1 MKKATNFLRQKLEGI
16 HAGLIQSHADSKQY
30 APSITGA
37 EREIVNRSL
46 LSLALA
52 PGYRVGTGTILDQHG
67 DDSGQVDIV
76 IEQPFSLS
84 FPVSSDQN
92 RLFLAPSV
100 CAAFE
105 VKSDLYRQG
114 DDAMKKIAAIKKL
127 HRILVKSGENHSYD
141 DISIPAFIIGF
152 KGPSTE
158 KGIEKIYKSFSDRLI
173 PNGIL
178 SIEGEIFYGRSPG
191 SNKLVIAKG
200 KETSVFAFLQ
210 CIAETLQ
217 YSGSNDFK
225 LDEFR
230 SLIEKSAKART

>member
-1 MKKATNFLRQKLEGI
+1 MKKASNFLKQKLEGI
-16 HAGLIQSHADSKQY
+16 HAGLIRAYADSKQY
-30 APSITGA
+30 APSIIGA
-37 EREIVNRSL
+37 EREIINRSL

-84 FPVSSDQN
+84 FPISSDQN

-105 VKSDLYRQG
+105 VKSDLSKQG
-114 DDAMKKIAAIKKL
+114 KDAMKKVAEIKNL
-127 HRILVKSGENHSYD
+127 HRTLVKKGQFHNYD
-141 DISIPAFIIGF
+141 DISIPTFIVGF

-158 KGIEKIYKSFSDRLI
+158 RGMEKIYKTFSNKLI

-178 SIEGEIFYGRSPG
+178 SIDGEIFYGRMPG
-191 SNKLVIAKG
+191 SGGHMIAKG
-200 KETSVFAFLQ
+200 KEASLFAFLQ
-210 CIAETLQ
+210 CVTETLKHA
-217 YSGSNDFK
+217 GGNDFK
-225 LDEFR
+225 LDEFQ
-230 SLIEKSAKART
+230 SLIAKSVKVTT

>member
-1 MKKATNFLRQKLEGI
+1 MKKASNFLKQKLEGI
-16 HAGLIQSHADSKQY
+16 HAGLIQAHADSKQY

-37 EREIVNRSL
+37 EREIINRSL

-84 FPVSSDQN
+84 FPISSDQN

-105 VKSDLYRQG
+105 VKSDLSKQG
-114 DDAMKKIAAIKKL
+114 EDAMKKVAAIKDL
-127 HRILVKSGENHSYD
+127 HRIPVKSGEVHSYD
-141 DISIPAFIIGF
+141 EISIPTFIIGF

-158 KGIEKIYKSFSDRLI
+158 EGIEKIYKNLSNKLI

-178 SIEGEIFYGRSPG
+178 SIEGEIFYGKAPG
-191 SNKLVIAKG
+191 PGGYIIATG
-200 KETSVFAFLQ
+200 KDASLFAFLQ
-210 CIAETLQ
+210 CVTETLQ
-217 YSGSNDFK
+217 HAGNNDFK

-230 SLIEKSAKART
+230 SLIEKSA

>member
-1 MKKATNFLRQKLEGI
+1 MKKASNFLKQKLEGI
-16 HAGLIQSHADSKQY
+16 HAGLIQAHEDSKQY

-37 EREIVNRSL
+37 EREIISRSL

-52 PGYRVGTGTILDQHG
+52 PGYRIGTGTILDQHG

-84 FPVSSDQN
+84 FPISSDQN

-105 VKSDLYRQG
+105 VKSDLARQG
-114 DDAMKKIAAIKKL
+114 DDAMKKVAAIKSL
-127 HRILVKSGENHSYD
+127 HRILVKKGEFHNYD
-141 DISIPAFIIGF
+141 DISIPTYIIGF

-158 KGIEKIYKSFSDRLI
+158 QGIEKIYKTFSDKLI

-178 SIEGEIFYGRSPG
+178 SIGGEIFYGKAPG
-191 SNKLVIAKG
+191 SNGYVIATG
-200 KETSVFAFLQ
+200 KEASLFAFLQ
-210 CIAETLQ
+210 CVTETLQ
-217 YSGSNDFK
+217 HAGANDFK

-230 SLIEKSAKART
+230 SLIAQSSR